1 MSISIKRGSMI
12 QVINTGVANVVAVS
26 KNGWIKVCYD
36 TQPGLVFSVRNSP
49 KTVKLILEETKTVEL
64 LLEEPNYLSGLPND
78 VIQRIYYWKE
88 VYETFDAMYDSS
100 VLMIVRLETM
110 LKAKREEN
118 IVARNEFC
126 SKLSGRKYNAVDL
139 NLLRRDGDAALNG
152 FISKFR
158 QVSKQGM
165 DEFTAA
171 KKVHN
176 QAIDKAVPI

>member
-1 MSISIKRGSMI
+1 MI

-100 VLMIVRLETM
+100 VIMIVRLETI
-110 LKAKREEN
+110 LHAKREAN

>member
-1 MSISIKRGSMI
+1 MSISIKCGSMI

-26 KNGWIKVCYD
+26 KNGWLKVCYD

-49 KTVKLILEETKTVEL
+49 KTVKLILEATKTVEL
-64 LLEEPNYLSGLPND
+64 LLEEPNYLSGLPDD

-100 VLMIVRLETM
+100 VIMIVRLETI
-110 LKAKREEN
+110 LHAKREAN

-139 NLLRRDGDAALNG
+139 NLLIRNVELDG

-158 QVSKQGM
+158 QVSNQGL

-171 KKVHN
+171 KKVHH